1 MGARLLHGTTLFRG
15 CSACLLEE
23 GTMCGAGR
31 ACLRGIGDDR
41 GRGACTCANVSGE
54 NAVPQ

>member
-23 GTMCGAGR
+23 GTMCVVRDGHVYA
-31 ACLRGIGDDR
+31 ASATIGGGGHAR
-41 GRGACTCANVSGE
+41 VRM
-54 NAVPQ
+54 